1 MRGKYII
8 YASIQIYRFSI
19 WQFVTQTFKN
29 YMYTTYIL
37 LGSNLGDSKK
47 YISDAI
53 AEIAGRLGT
62 INAKS
67 SLYQTA
73 SWGKHDQPDFINQ
86 VIELKTSLNP
96 AELLKGVLEIENVF
110 GRQRLEKW
118 GSRTIDIDILLYE
131 DQIVNDHDLI
141 IPHPYLSV
149 RRFSLMPLSEIA
161 PNLVHRISKKSITEL
176 LLELTDDLYV
186 KRLT

>member
-1 MRGKYII
+1 
-8 YASIQIYRFSI
+8 
-19 WQFVTQTFKN
+19 
-29 YMYTTYIL
+29 MYTTYIL

-53 AEIAGRLGT
+53 LEIEGRLGT
-62 INAKS
+62 ISAKS

-86 VIELKTSLNP
+86 VVELRTTLSP
-96 AELLKGVLEIENVF
+96 TDLLKAILEIENIF

-131 DQIVNDHDLI
+131 DQIINNSDLI

-149 RRFSLMPLSEIA
+149 RRFTLMPLSEIA
-161 PNLVHRISKKSITEL
+161 PDIVHPISKKNIEAL
-176 LLELTDDLYV
+176 ILELTDSLQV
-186 KRLT
+186 NKLI